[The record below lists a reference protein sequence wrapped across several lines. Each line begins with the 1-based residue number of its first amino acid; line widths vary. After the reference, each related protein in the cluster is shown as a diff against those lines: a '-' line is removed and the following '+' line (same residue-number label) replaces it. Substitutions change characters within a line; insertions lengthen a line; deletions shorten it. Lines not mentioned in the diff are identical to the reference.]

1 MTSPGALAP
10 GRAARRRAARRT
22 ARRTAALVL
31 AGLLGAL
38 AVALLAGPLAAR
50 GTGELRV
57 PAAGTTTVLRTVV
70 FAALAVHIG
79 ELAGRRVAGD
89 GPRPRDWSLYAALA
103 GAAGAAGQIV
113 VHASVSDID
122 LATAYGTRDGRLLLL
137 MANGFLAAAACV
149 RLRRPRLAALPL
161 LLIVGAEA
169 VRAHPE
175 QYTPLI
181 GTLLTL
187 LHLPA
192 AALWTGGL
200 LHALRVMGLRRGDRA
215 GALAVLR
222 RYARTALWPLAVLA
236 LTGTASTLRKLPPD
250 VVLGSAYGR
259 LLLVKTALVGVVCA
273 LALAARHR
281 MRRGRLDAQLP
292 ARVELGFLVA
302 VTVVSAVLTV
312 VPDPHWVSTRLGIR

>member
-10 GRAARRRAARRT
+10 GRAARRRAARKA
-22 ARRTAALVL
+22 ARRAALL
-31 AGLLGAL
+31 LCAGVLGAL
-38 AVALLAGPLAAR
+38 ALALLTGRLAAR
-50 GTGELRV
+50 GTGELAV

-70 FAALAVHIG
+70 VLALAVHLG
-79 ELAGRRVAGD
+79 ELAGRRTAGP
-89 GPRPRDWSLYAALA
+89 GPRPRDLSLYAALA
-103 GAAGAAGQIV
+103 GAAAAAGQIL

-137 MANGFLAAAACV
+137 MANGFLASAACLA
-149 RLRRPRLAALPL
+149 LRRPLLAPLPL
-161 LLIVGAEA
+161 LLVVGAESL
-169 VRAHPE
+169 RAHPE

-181 GTLLTL
+181 GAALTF

-200 LHALRVMGLRRGDRA
+200 LYTLRVMWLRRAERST
-215 GALAVLR
+215 ALEALR
-222 RYARTALWPLAVLA
+222 RYARTAIWPLAVLA
-236 LTGTASTLRKLPPD
+236 VTGTASTLRKLPLD
-250 VVLGSAYGR
+250 VVFDSAYGR
-259 LLLVKTALVGVVCA
+259 LMLAKTALVAGVCA
-273 LALAARHR
+273 LALTARHR

-292 ARVELGFLVA
+292 ARVELGLLVV